1 MSEFERTPIQ
11 QPIVRAAL
19 HDEAARRLRHMIF
32 EGELAPGSRIAERMI
47 CEQLGISRTPLR
59 EALKVLASEGL
70 VELLP
75 HRGAQVSTLRRED
88 IDPMFEVMSAL
99 EALAG
104 ELACRRITE
113 AELAA
118 IHDAHEQMT
127 DHYARHERAEYFRLN
142 QEIHERI
149 VAAARN
155 PVLAHAYNSL
165 SARIRRARYMAN
177 LSPERWRQAM
187 EEHEAIIAAL
197 ADRDGPRL
205 SRILKEH
212 LLHKRDFVKTAFKS
226 EGS

>member
-1 MSEFERTPIQ
+1 MSDAQ

-19 HDEAARRLRHMIF
+19 HDEAARRLRHMIL
-32 EGELAPGSRIAERMI
+32 EGQLAPGSRISERTI

-75 HRGAQVSTLRRED
+75 HRGAQVSTLGRED
-88 IDPMFEVMSAL
+88 IDHMFEIMGSL

-104 ELACRRITE
+104 ELACGRITD

-118 IHDAHEQMT
+118 IHDAHEQMAG
-127 DHYARHERAEYFRLN
+127 HYARHERGEYFRLN

-155 PVLAHAYNSL
+155 PVLANVYNSL
-165 SARIRRARYMAN
+165 SARIRRARYQAN

-187 EEHEAIIAAL
+187 EEHEAILIAL
-197 ADRDGPRL
+197 TERDGPRL
-205 SRILKEH
+205 SHILKEH
-212 LLHKRDFVKTAFKS
+212 LLHKRDFVKTAFGPENS
-226 EGS
+226 

>member
-1 MSEFERTPIQ
+1 MSDAP

-19 HDEAARRLRHMIF
+19 HDEAARRLRHMIL
-32 EGELAPGSRIAERMI
+32 EGQLAPGSRIAERAI

-75 HRGAQVSTLRRED
+75 HRGAQVSTLGRED
-88 IDPMFEVMSAL
+88 IDHMFEVMGTL

-104 ELACRRITE
+104 ELACARITD
-113 AELAA
+113 AEVAA
-118 IHDAHEQMT
+118 IHDAHEQMAR
-127 DHYARHERAEYFRLN
+127 HYARQERGEYFRLN

-155 PVLAHAYNSL
+155 PVLANVYNTL
-165 SARIRRARYMAN
+165 SARIRRARYQAN
-177 LSPERWRQAM
+177 LSPARWRQAM
-187 EEHEAIIAAL
+187 EEHEAILAAL
-197 ADRDGPRL
+197 AERDAARL

-212 LLHKRDFVKTAFKS
+212 LLHKRDFVKTAFAFD
-226 EGS
+226 EA